1 MPTNKVIGEGTYGC
15 VHKPSLTCQNTPTDL
30 NYHNKISKVL
40 AIDEANNEL
49 KEFKNIKK
57 IDKQTLFHSGTPY
70 QCGPDDTAQQRAA
83 IKKCKNSTFKYAVK
97 HSNGLSRFL
106 SLLIMDNGGV
116 DLRQF
121 ISKLHKKSVTP
132 ANIKCVEEFFIEF
145 ERAFVGLLELENAGY
160 VHNDLKLDNL
170 VYNAD
175 TRRLN
180 FIDFGLTHTHSS
192 IKRKGHANNYYIGDK
207 CHWSF
212 PPDILF
218 IQKEKH
224 KSLTIA
230 MSKKNNPSDLVTK
243 FFFKD
248 GYGHRNLDWVRY
260 FLTDM
265 YPDLTSDEINVFKQK
280 RLNDLYK
287 SCKFISE
294 FSITHNISIY
304 TIDSYGIGMALS
316 YASRMLKSFIP
327 NDTYDQLNLLSETM
341 THWNINQRKKCSEL
355 LTEYQ
360 NILYNTGIL
369 GKHDMQISIDDN
381 PRIVKLP
388 KTDVTNNKVIIKKI
402 PSKKIRIDAIKPP
415 TPIPNVKRTTVKKT
429 SSSKR
434 KTRKSDNYSTNKAW
448 KGQQLR
454 DRLFSLQKQP
464 EKKGNGNSG
473 KFNNLK
479 KLKDEIRKLENEQ
492 GKSPKLNP

>member
-1 MPTNKVIGEGTYGC
+1 M
-15 VHKPSLTCQNTPTDL
+15 
-30 NYHNKISKVL
+30 
-40 AIDEANNEL
+40 
-49 KEFKNIKK
+49 
-57 IDKQTLFHSGTPY
+57 
-70 QCGPDDTAQQRAA
+70 DT
-83 IKKCKNSTFKYAVK
+83 V
-97 HSNGLSRFL
+97 
-106 SLLIMDNGGV
+106 
-116 DLRQF
+116 
-121 ISKLHKKSVTP
+121 
-132 ANIKCVEEFFIEF
+132 
-145 ERAFVGLLELENAGY
+145 
-160 VHNDLKLDNL
+160 
-170 VYNAD
+170 
-175 TRRLN
+175 
-180 FIDFGLTHTHSS
+180 
-192 IKRKGHANNYYIGDK
+192 
-207 CHWSF
+207 
-212 PPDILF
+212 
-218 IQKEKH
+218 
-224 KSLTIA
+224 
-230 MSKKNNPSDLVTK
+230 
-243 FFFKD
+243 
-248 GYGHRNLDWVRY
+248 
-260 FLTDM
+260 
-265 YPDLTSDEINVFKQK
+265 TSDEINVFKQK

-327 NDTYDQLNLLSETM
+327 NDTYDQLNLLSEAM